1 MANTHT
7 NSLPSDNNPFVEFR
21 SRYYHDPC
29 LFVQE
34 VLGAEPDDW
43 QRRFLNA
50 IGEGK
55 RKISVRS
62 GHGVGKSTTTSWAA
76 IWHFY
81 TRFPQKTVITAPT
94 SAQLYDALYSELKA
108 WMKKMPDVLLA
119 MADIKTDRIEF
130 GPAPEE
136 SFISLRTSRQEQPEA
151 LQGVHSENVLLIGDE
166 ASGIPEAVF
175 EAASGSMSG
184 HNACT
189 ILLGN
194 PTRSSGF
201 FYQTHCGV
209 ISGEWFTLKVDC
221 HQSVRVSKE
230 YIQEQALLFG
240 EDSNAFRIRVLGEFP
255 LSDDDTVIP
264 MHLIESAIDR
274 DVRETPDTRPVWG
287 LDVARFGTDRTAL
300 CIRHGNVVRDN
311 IEWWSG
317 LDTMQTVGKIKHL
330 YDNCTYQERP
340 LEILVDVIGL
350 GAGVV
355 DRGREMGLP
364 VRGVNVSEAPALGDK
379 YINLRAELWYK
390 CREWLETRA
399 VKLPNDNQLKAE
411 LATVRYDF
419 QSSGKIKIE
428 SKADIRKRGVRS
440 PDIADSLIL
449 TFASDAAT
457 AGNPASYMWNSKKP
471 LRRNV
476 PRVA

>member
-1 MANTHT
+1 MGAE
-7 NSLPSDNNPFVEFR
+7 LQQQNPFLHFR
-21 SRYYHDPC
+21 SRYYRDPI

-43 QRRFLNA
+43 QKTFLTA
-50 IGEGK
+50 LADGK

-108 WMKKMPDVLLA
+108 WMKKMPDVLRD

-130 GPAPEE
+130 KPAPEE

-151 LQGVHSENVLLIGDE
+151 LQGVHSENVMLIGDE

-194 PTRSSGF
+194 PTRSSGY
-201 FYQTHCGV
+201 FYDTHNV
-209 ISGEWFTLKVDC
+209 LANEWFTLKVSCVD
-221 HQSVRVSKE
+221 SPRVSKE
-230 YIQEQALLFG
+230 YVQEQAIRFG

-255 LSDDDTVIP
+255 LGDDDTVIP
-264 MHLIESAIDR
+264 MHLLDAAINR
-274 DVRETPDTRPVWG
+274 DIREVPGQRCVWG
-287 LDVARFGTDRTAL
+287 LDVARFGTDRTAI
-300 CIRHGNVVRDN
+300 CIRHGNIVKEKVQ
-311 IEWWSG
+311 WWSG
-317 LDTMQTVGKIKHL
+317 LDLMQTVGKVKAM
-330 YDNCTYQERP
+330 YDACPFEDRP
-340 LEILVDVIGL
+340 VEILVDVIGM

-364 VRGVNVSEAPALGDK
+364 MRGINVSEAPALGGDK
-379 YINLRAELWYK
+379 YLNLRAELWYK
-390 CREWLETRA
+390 AREWLEARDC
-399 VKLPNDNQLKAE
+399 KLANDQQLKAE
-411 LATVRYDF
+411 LATIRYQF
-419 QSSGKIKIE
+419 QSTGKIKIE
-428 SKADIRKRGVRS
+428 SKDDIKKRGVRS
-440 PDIADSLIL
+440 PDIADAFVL

-457 AGNPASYMWNSKKP
+457 AGSAKSYLWNSNKP

-476 PRVA
+476 PRVC

>member
-1 MANTHT
+1 MGAE
-7 NSLPSDNNPFVEFR
+7 LQQNPFIHFH
-21 SRYYHDPC
+21 SRYYRDPI

-43 QRRFLNA
+43 QKEFLTA
-50 IGEGK
+50 LAEGK

-108 WMKKMPDVLLA
+108 WMKKMPDVLRD

-130 GPAPEE
+130 IPAPEE
-136 SFISLRTSRQEQPEA
+136 SFISLRTSRAEQPEA

-194 PTRSSGF
+194 PTRSSGY
-201 FYQTHCGV
+201 FYDTHNSL
-209 ISGEWFTLKVDC
+209 SGEWFTMRVSCVD
-221 HQSVRVSKE
+221 SPRVSKE
-230 YIQEQALLFG
+230 YVREQAIRFG
-240 EDSNAFRIRVLGEFP
+240 EDSNAYRIRVLGEFP

-264 MHLIESAIDR
+264 MHLIESAIQR
-274 DVRETPDTRPVWG
+274 DIKETPGQRCVWG

-300 CIRHGNVVRDN
+300 CIRHGNVVRDK
-311 IEWWSG
+311 IQWWSG
-317 LDTMQTVGKIKHL
+317 LDTMQTVGRVKAL
-330 YDNCTYQERP
+330 YDACTYEERP
-340 LEILVDVIGL
+340 VEILVDAIGL

-364 VRGVNVSEAPALGDK
+364 MRGVNVSEAPALGDK
-379 YINLRAELWYK
+379 YLNLRAELWYK
-390 CREWLETRA
+390 AREWLETRA
-399 VKLPNDNQLKAE
+399 VRLPADNQLKAE
-411 LATVRYDF
+411 LATIRYQF
-419 QSSGKIKIE
+419 QSTGKIKIE
-428 SKADIRKRGVRS
+428 SKDEIKKRGVRS
-440 PDIADSLIL
+440 PDLADAFVL

-457 AGNPASYMWNSKKP
+457 AGSAWAYNWNSKKP
-471 LRRNV
+471 LRRNI
-476 PRVA
+476 PRVV